1 MADKKDTQKSGL
13 DRLAEIEKE
22 IARKN
27 ERGGDSSQ
35 KPSERVKP

>member
-1 MADKKDTQKSGL
+1 MPDRKDTQKSGL

-27 ERGGDSSQ
+27 ERSGDSSPKQ
-35 KPSERVKP
+35 ERPKQ